1 MKLVWERERV
11 HSSIGQR
18 GRLSRG
24 RVSIKSNILISFY
37 PGYPQDASFSRSGE
51 LRFARSWL
59 VMVRLWCSLVEFP
72 LIVHAAL
79 RQAGDKLP
87 TIVEFIDRKTPPR
100 LGSLLL
106 TSEVKE
112 RPESSSISTSS

>member
-1 MKLVWERERV
+1 MA
-11 HSSIGQR
+11 
-18 GRLSRG
+18 
-24 RVSIKSNILISFY
+24 FF
-37 PGYPQDASFSRSGE
+37 PGYPQDVSFLRSEE
-51 LRFARSWL
+51 LQFARSLL
-59 VMVRLWCSLVEFP
+59 VMVGLCCCSLVGFL

-106 TSEVKE
+106 TPEVKE
-112 RPESSSISTSS
+112 RLESSPVSTPS